1 MRSQFQQ
8 HHGGATLSSTLRG
21 DSVAE
26 TFGNIV
32 VASQQPDV
40 HQVTYS
46 SQTVDQMRNFQPI
59 PLLQTTG
66 TFHTAESTPDF
77 NDNSEDIPNAQQLP
91 HEPTQQESTETD
103 SVHSGDTHILEPK
116 VTLKQAFK
124 TI

>member
-21 DSVAE
+21 DSVAD

-32 VASQQPDV
+32 IAGQQSDM

-46 SQTVDQMRNFQPI
+46 SQTVDQTHDFHPI

-66 TFHTAESTPDF
+66 TFHTVESTPDF
-77 NDNSEDIPNAQQLP
+77 DDNGEDIPNAQQLP
-91 HEPTQQESTETD
+91 QDST
-103 SVHSGDTHILEPK
+103 P
-116 VTLKQAFK
+116 
-124 TI
+124 